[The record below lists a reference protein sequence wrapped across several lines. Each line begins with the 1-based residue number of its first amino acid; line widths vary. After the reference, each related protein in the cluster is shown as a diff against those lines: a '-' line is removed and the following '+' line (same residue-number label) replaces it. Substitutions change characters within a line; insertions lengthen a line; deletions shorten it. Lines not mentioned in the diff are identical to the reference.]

1 MKDKFNLPFFK
12 HFYANTFL
20 KAFILNAFALGV
32 ISALSIETRIYL
44 DYVGKQVKSTHHLTD
59 FTKTV
64 IVFISAFIVG
74 TVIYL
79 LMYIFVGF
87 GGGMLTA
94 VPHWRPLTKPVS
106 SV

>member
-1 MKDKFNLPFFK
+1 MKDKFNLPIFK

-20 KAFILNAFALGV
+20 KAFILNAFALAI

-44 DYVGKQVKSTHHLTD
+44 DSIGKKVKDASLSN